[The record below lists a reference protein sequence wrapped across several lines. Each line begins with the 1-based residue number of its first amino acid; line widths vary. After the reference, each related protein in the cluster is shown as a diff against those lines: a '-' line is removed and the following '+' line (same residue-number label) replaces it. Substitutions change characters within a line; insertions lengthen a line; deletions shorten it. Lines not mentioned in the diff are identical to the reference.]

1 MKFGGGPLGCRG
13 LGDGAVGEG
22 RGGKVVFAGVVAQMF
37 PGGGGVVRLVRV
49 TVAKDGLLG

>member
-37 PGGGGVVRLVRV
+37 PGGGGVVCLVRV